1 MRKILKKKSL
11 NFALFHKFYRFI
23 FLGHW
28 NCIKIEY
35 TEKQEEEEH
44 LPLISKNQ
52 CDKGMKLT
60 LIK

>member
-1 MRKILKKKSL
+1 MRTIKKPS
-11 NFALFHKFYRFI
+11 NFGLFHKFYRSV
-23 FLGHW
+23 FLGNG
-28 NCIKIEY
+28 NCMKNKD